1 MTRRRASFVL
11 LLATALWAALP
22 LASAIAMRGYGNG
35 DRAVTQFFTCFAPGA
50 FFPDPG
56 AHAGRP
62 GPKND
67 RSACAFCQAFCSGHA
82 PLPAQPG
89 AVVAT
94 PVPNVS
100 LERTVADRVAPTPRR
115 PLSHRARAP
124 PRSYV

>member
-22 LASAIAMRGYGNG
+22 LASAFAMRGDGSG

-56 AHAGRP
+56 AHTGRP

-94 PVPNVS
+94 PVRS
-100 LERTVADRVAPTPRR
+100 ILLARMGADRVTPTPRR

-124 PRSYV
+124 PRIFA